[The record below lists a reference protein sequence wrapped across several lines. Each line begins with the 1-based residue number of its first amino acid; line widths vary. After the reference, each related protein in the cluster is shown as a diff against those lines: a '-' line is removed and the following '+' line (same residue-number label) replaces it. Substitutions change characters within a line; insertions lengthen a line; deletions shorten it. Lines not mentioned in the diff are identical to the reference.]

1 MIKLLSLSQVL
12 RIQEA
17 ILQQSGGGT
26 GVRDRGGL
34 DSALAQ
40 PEMTFGGEELYPTLV
55 DKAAALCFS
64 LVLNHPFVDGN
75 KRIGHAVM
83 EITLKINGYEL
94 DASDDEQEQ
103 VILDLASGLTDRETF
118 TRWVSSKVIPFAD

>member
-1 MIKLLSLSQVL
+1 
-12 RIQEA
+12 
-17 ILQQSGGGT
+17 
-26 GVRDRGGL
+26 
-34 DSALAQ
+34 
-40 PEMTFGGEELYPTLV
+40 MTFGGEELYPTLV

-94 DASDDEQEQ
+94 NASDDEQEQ

-118 TRWVSSKVIPFAD
+118 TRWVRSKVIPFVD